1 MPSKLVSKTFVRGE
15 VLRAKKEVFEVLE
28 SLRGVFEEWGIK
40 SESSLEEV
48 QVGVDEVHE
57 AVNEVSE
64 TLDGFRQELACMM
77 KIFDRNVDK
86 LSIILEGSVR
96 RIIQIKKGPNWVKGG
111 HMLLQARILQRQNS
125 SFALSEAIKESCC
138 TLTPSSVP
146 VAYIGYDSP
155 PTAELPRSP
164 AEK

>member
-1 MPSKLVSKTFVRGE
+1 MPSKFVSKTLVRE

-48 QVGVDEVHE
+48 QVGVDEVHDT
-57 AVNEVSE
+57 VNEVSE

-96 RIIQIKKGPNWVKGG
+96 RIIQIKTGPNWVKGV
-111 HMLLQARILQRQNS
+111 HIVDTLDLVLFTSMLEQKNNHARAAKMLECN
-125 SFALSEAIKESCC
+125 
-138 TLTPSSVP
+138 
-146 VAYIGYDSP
+146 
-155 PTAELPRSP
+155 
-164 AEK
+164 